1 LPNRGLSHSPWI
13 ARPVEEKTTALAGA
27 EVVVDD
33 DLVALRD
40 QRSTRSEPT
49 KPAPPVTTASMV

>member
-1 LPNRGLSHSPWI
+1 M
-13 ARPVEEKTTALAGA
+13 KTTALAGA